1 MRRETAT
8 LLNYGWRR
16 ICRGV
21 KKGYWQHPLRM
32 GEHTTCEAMA
42 LELEARTEVGELSN
56 AKTIREKFVARLV

>member
-1 MRRETAT
+1 M
-8 LLNYGWRR
+8 
-16 ICRGV
+16 